1 MLSSRITT
9 TDTKNS
15 VDYTTED
22 TLYALRLK
30 AADYNYPN
38 NTSVTAGEADELVI
52 DEAHWGSRSWL
63 RSPSPTN
70 SSLALLALSGDCV
83 NSDRVDGS
91 GPTTAAACKIN
102 LGSVIFASAA
112 TADSGEQFSQ
122 IASDVPMYLRLDG
135 STELAGAAVA
145 ANGTQLTYTAPAG
158 SRLMVI
164 ATTEDGATYQ
174 FSHNVDTGVTD
185 ETLDLVEVAGELEGK
200 TVTAKA
206 WIEKDADGQLTYA
219 TNPTNISATMVRVE
233 EPEISETPDELE
245 KFPEIQGPASDF
257 EEIPNTSTE
266 EKSTDTLKTGDKTSY
281 FAISALCLTTG
292 SALSV
297 VLGLRTIKKS
307 LENN

>member
-1 MLSSRITT
+1 M
-9 TDTKNS
+9 
-15 VDYTTED
+15 D
-22 TLYALRLK
+22 TLYALGSRYDDPDDPTV
-30 AADYNYPN
+30 A
-38 NTSVTAGEADELVI
+38 AGETKNLII
-52 DEAHWGSRSWL
+52 DPTYCEGSSWL
-63 RSPSPTN
+63 RSPTRGG
-70 SSLALLALSGDCV
+70 A
-83 NSDRVDGS
+83 DGS
-91 GPTTAAACKIN
+91 VVKVFQKGHVVNADVDANNVAAEPAFKLDLDSI
-102 LGSVIFASAA
+102 IFASAA

-233 EPEISETPDELE
+233 EPEIPETPDELE
-245 KFPEIQGPASDF
+245 KFPEIQGPTSDF
-257 EEIPNTSTE
+257 EEISNTSTE

-297 VLGLRTIKKS
+297 VFGLRAIRKKFR
-307 LENN
+307 E